1 MLTFERGSG
10 DRPALSRC
18 VGRDRSADFDRTH
31 WAQLPLLTE
40 ASALPASFE
49 DLFNAEAADD
59 LISQRALR
67 TPFMRMAI
75 EGSVLN
81 PSKYTAPG
89 GFGAEV
95 GDQVSSEKVL
105 AEFAAGATIVLQGLH
120 RTWPPLIDF
129 TRALVDEIGH
139 PVQVNAYITP
149 ASSRGFDPH
158 YDVHDV
164 FVLQIAGEKHWRIH
178 EPVHEDPLR
187 DQPWS
192 DHRAAVASRAEQQ
205 PHIDQVLR
213 PGDALYLPRGWI
225 HSAEAQGGTSIH
237 LTIGVAAY
245 TRADV
250 AEALLARIGETGAL
264 RTSLPFGADF
274 SDVEQ
279 LLPLVETVA
288 EELRAMLAAPDDRA
302 EAVRRAHD
310 VSAALT
316 RRLSAA
322 TRPEP
327 VSPLATVDAIA
338 ALSGWSVV
346 RWRDSLRAT
355 VSADRESVRIAVGG
369 RTVVL
374 PREAAPAIE
383 RLYEGSPVAVDEL
396 PGLDADSALVVVRR
410 LLREAIVVPV

>member
-1 MLTFERGSG
+1 MLSFERGSG

-18 VGRDRSADFDRTH
+18 VGSHAREFGITYWSAR
-31 WAQLPLLTE
+31 PLLTE
-40 ASALPASFE
+40 ASNLPKTFD
-49 DLFNAEAADD
+49 DLFSAEAADD

-81 PSKYTAPG
+81 ASKYTAPG
-89 GFGAEV
+89 GFGAEI

-129 TRALVDEIGH
+129 TRALVEEIGH

-164 FVLQIAGEKHWRIH
+164 FVLQIAGEKRWRIH
-178 EPVHEDPLR
+178 EPVHEAPLR

-192 DHRAAVASRAEQQ
+192 QHSDDVARKAEDAPFIDH
-205 PHIDQVLR
+205 IFR

-225 HSAEAQGGTSIH
+225 HSAEALGATSIH

-250 AEALLARIGETGAL
+250 AEALLARLGDTAAL

-279 LLPLVETVA
+279 LLPIVETVA
-288 EELRAMLAAPDDRA
+288 EELRAMFAPAPDDRA
-302 EAVRRAHD
+302 AAVRQAHD

-327 VSPLATVDAIA
+327 VAPIATVDTIA
-338 ALSGWSVV
+338 SLSGWSVV
-346 RWRDSLRAT
+346 RWRGSLRAT

-374 PREAAPAIE
+374 PREAAAAIE
-383 RLYEGSPVAVDEL
+383 RLYEGGAVAVDEL
-396 PGLDADSALVVVRR
+396 PGLDSDSALVVVRR
-410 LLREAIVVPV
+410 LLREAIVVPA

>member
-1 MLTFERGSG
+1 MLSFERGSG

-18 VGRDRSADFDRTH
+18 VGTVGLDFGVTYWSAR
-31 WAQLPLLTE
+31 PLLTE
-40 ASALPASFE
+40 ARFLPAPFD
-49 DLFNAEAADD
+49 DLFSAEAADD

-75 EGSVLN
+75 EGSVLS
-81 PSKYTAPG
+81 PSKYTAGG
-89 GFGAEV
+89 GFGAEI

-105 AEFAAGATIVLQGLH
+105 AEFAGGATIVLQGLH

-129 TRALVDEIGH
+129 TRALVAEIGH
-139 PVQVNAYITP
+139 PIQVNAYITP

-164 FVLQIAGEKHWRIH
+164 FVLQIAGEKRWRIH
-178 EPVHEDPLR
+178 EPVHEAPLR

-192 DHRAAVASRAEQQ
+192 DHRAAVESRAEGE
-205 PHIDQVLR
+205 PFIDEVLR

-225 HSAEAQGGTSIH
+225 HSAEALGGTSIH

-250 AEALLARIGETGAL
+250 AEALLARLGDTEAL

-279 LLPLVETVA
+279 LLPIVETVA
-288 EELRAMLAAPDDRA
+288 EELRAMLAAAPDDRA
-302 EAVRRAHD
+302 AAVRRAHD

-316 RRLSAA
+316 RRFSGA

-327 VSPLATVDAIA
+327 VSPIATVDAIA
-338 ALSGWSVV
+338 ALGGWSVV
-346 RWRDSLRAT
+346 RWRGSLRAT
-355 VSADRESVRIAVGG
+355 VSSDRDSVRIAVSG

-383 RLYEGSPVAVDEL
+383 RLHEGTAVAVDEL
-396 PGLDADSALVVVRR
+396 PGLDVDSALVVVRR
-410 LLREAIVVPV
+410 LLREAIVVPA